1 MKKFSVKVGMMK
13 VGLVALLLLIE
24 LNSMAQLSFTELG
37 SNQTGVAFRNTLTE
51 SPQINVLTY
60 QYFHN
65 GGGVSVGDINNDGL
79 PDIYFT
85 SNLEPNILYLNKGN
99 FQFEDISATARVTGG
114 RGWATGTSMVDI
126 NNDGFLDIYVC
137 KSGNTNDEA
146 RRNRLYINNGDLT
159 FTEAAAKYGLA
170 DLGYSSQAYFM
181 DYDRDGDL
189 DLFLLNHPIK
199 SVQGNAANQ
208 NLDFERDRLAG
219 DKFFRND
226 DGLYVNISEEAG
238 IAGSPIGYG
247 LSASVGDMNSDGYPD
262 IYVCNDYL
270 ERDYLYINNA
280 DGTFTDRLKENTG
293 HISNFSM
300 GSDIGDINNDGYL
313 DIMVADMA
321 AEDNYRS
328 KTNMSGMNPERF
340 WNYVDHGLH
349 YQYMI
354 NTLQLNNG
362 DATFS
367 EISQL
372 AGVDKTDWSWAP
384 LLADFDQDG
393 LKDLFMSN
401 GLRKEARNND
411 FVKRKQKILEKM
423 KEFPDSSTFYLK
435 RILDEMPEEPI
446 SNYLYLNKGDLKFSK
461 EGNSGMETPTFSNGA
476 AYADLDG
483 DGDLDLV
490 VNNIDQL
497 ATIYRNDS
505 DSSNFIKID
514 LIGNSENRSGIGAKV
529 TVVCGDLIQ
538 TSEHYLARGFQ
549 SSMSDELHF
558 GIGKIRIVDHI
569 EVVWSDGTV
578 SKISQIN
585 PNKIVTIAQDKSLS
599 QAQTTFRA
607 KNSIETELS
616 TLEFTHRENEFDDYA
631 REVLLPHKMSNLG
644 PAVGVGDA
652 NGDGLDDFYVGG
664 AAGKTGYL
672 YIQTQ
677 SGEFDIS
684 QERFFPQYAERE
696 EVVAYFF
703 DYDGDDDQD
712 LYIGYGGNENLN
724 GSENLADKLF
734 MNDQGE
740 FFETDILPES
750 LSISTG
756 TVISADYDQ
765 DGDLDLFIGS
775 RQTPGKYPFASSSYL
790 LKFEAGRYV
799 DVTAEIA
806 PGLAEIGMVTDAVW
820 ADLNGD
826 KIPELVLSGE
836 WMPVTIFELK
846 GGYYINSTRSFGL
859 DQTNGWWFSLEVGD
873 IDNDGDLDLVAGN
886 LGLNYKYKAT
896 LDGPFKVFSDDINDD
911 GKNDIV
917 LGYDEAGKTFPLRG
931 RQCSS
936 EQIPE
941 LELKFPTYDLFAIAT
956 ISDVYGDR
964 LEPSLKLEAYDFHSA
979 VFINEGGSFKQVNFA
994 HRFQSFNWNDI
1005 ILKDIN
1011 ADGNL
1016 DVISAGNLY
1025 EAEVE
1030 TPRCDAGMGLILLGD
1045 GKGSWKEKTASSGSW
1060 GNGNI
1065 KQLGLIQNN
1074 NKLGVL
1080 IGSNNSSLK
1089 LLNFISE

>member
-1 MKKFSVKVGMMK
+1 M
-13 VGLVALLLLIE
+13 LLFAM
-24 LNSMAQLSFTELG
+24 NTWAQLTFTELG
-37 SNQTGVAFRNTLTE
+37 AGQTGVSFKNNLTE

-65 GGGVSVGDINNDGL
+65 GGGVAVGDINNDGL

-85 SNLEPNILYLNKGN
+85 SNLEPNVLYLNKGN

-114 RGWATGTSMVDI
+114 RGWATGTCMIDV

-137 KSGNTNDEA
+137 KSGNTNDDA
-146 RRNRLYINNGDLT
+146 RRNKLYMNNRDLT
-159 FTEAAAKYGLA
+159 FTEAAADFGLD

-189 DLFLLNHPIK
+189 DLFLLNHAIK
-199 SVQGNAANQ
+199 SVKGNASNE
-208 NLDFERDRLAG
+208 NLEFDRDPLAG

-226 DGLYVNISEEAG
+226 NGNYVNVSEEAG
-238 IAGSPIGYG
+238 IKGSPIGYG
-247 LSASVGDMNSDGYPD
+247 LSASIGDMNSDGYPD

-270 ERDYLYINNA
+270 ERDYLYINNT
-280 DGTFTDRLKENTG
+280 DGTFTDKLKENTG

-300 GSDIGDINNDGYL
+300 GSDIADINNDGHL

-340 WNYVDHGLH
+340 WKYVEHGLH

-362 DATFS
+362 DGTFS

-384 LLADFDQDG
+384 LLADFNQDG

-411 FVKRKQKILEKM
+411 FVKKKVKILGQM
-423 KEFPDSSTFYLK
+423 KKYPDSSNFYLK
-435 RILDEMPEEPI
+435 RILDQMPEEPI
-446 SNYLYLNKGDLKFSK
+446 TNYLYTNKGDLRFSK
-461 EGNSGMETPTFSNGA
+461 VGNKGIETATFSNGA

-505 DSSNFIKID
+505 ETSNFIKID
-514 LIGNSENRSGIGAKV
+514 LLGNLTNRSGIGAKV
-529 TVVCGDLIQ
+529 TVVCGDLVQ
-538 TSEHYLARGFQ
+538 TSEHYMARGFQ
-549 SSMSDELHF
+549 SSISDELHF
-558 GIGKIRIVDHI
+558 GIGKNRIVDHI

-578 SKISQIN
+578 SKMTDID
-585 PNKIVTIAQDKSLS
+585 PNQTVTIAHDKSL
-599 QAQTTFRA
+599 AQTETIFRDR
-607 KNSIETELS
+607 NTIETELS
-616 TLEFTHRENEFDDYA
+616 TLAFTHTENKFDDYD

-644 PAVGVGDA
+644 PAVGVGDVNA
-652 NGDGLDDFYVGG
+652 DGLDDFYVGG
-664 AAGKTGYL
+664 AAGQTGHL

-677 SGEFDIS
+677 SGGFDI
-684 QERFFPQYAERE
+684 AERE
-696 EVVAYFF
+696 EVISYFF
-703 DYDGDDDQD
+703 DYDGDGDQD

-740 FFETDILPES
+740 FFETDILPRNS
-750 LSISTG
+750 SISTG

-775 RQTPGKYPFASSSYL
+775 RQTPGKYPFTSSSYL
-790 LKFEAGRYV
+790 LKFEGGRYV
-799 DVTAEIA
+799 DVTSEIA

-826 KIPELVLSGE
+826 KVPELALSGE
-836 WMPVTIFELK
+836 WMPLSIFELK
-846 GGYYINSTRSFGL
+846 GGYYINSTRAFGL
-859 DQTNGWWFSLEVGD
+859 EKTNGWWFSLELGD

-886 LGLNYKYKAT
+886 LGLNYKYKAS
-896 LDGPFKVFSDDINDD
+896 LDGPFKVFSDDINHD

-917 LGYDEAGKTFPLRG
+917 LGYDEKGKTFPLRG

-936 EQIPE
+936 EQVPE
-941 LELKFPTYDLFAIAT
+941 LVQEFPTYDLFAIAT
-956 ISDVYGDR
+956 ITDVYGDR
-964 LEPSLKLEAYDFHSA
+964 LAPALKLEAYDFHSA

-994 HRFQSFNWNDI
+994 NRFQSFNWNDI

-1011 ADGNL
+1011 SDGNL

-1045 GKGSWKEKTASSGSW
+1045 GKGSWIEKTASSGSW

-1074 NKLGVL
+1074 NRLGVL
-1080 IGSNNSSLK
+1080 IGSNNDSLK